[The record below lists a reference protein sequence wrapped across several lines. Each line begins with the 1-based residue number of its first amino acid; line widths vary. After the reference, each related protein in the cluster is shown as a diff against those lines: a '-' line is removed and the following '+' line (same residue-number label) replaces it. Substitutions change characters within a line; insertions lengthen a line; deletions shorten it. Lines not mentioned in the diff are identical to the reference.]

1 MFKISNRP
9 KYKDTYK
16 PISQVFMVKPSL
28 FFILIKF
35 LDTGLPTKDETVK
48 TTLNSLNM
56 SCTEYSLLIG
66 YKIIFQKKT
75 SLQLLGVMNINL

>member
-16 PISQVFMVKPSL
+16 PISKPSL

-66 YKIIFQKKT
+66 YKIIFQRKKT